1 LRKRITTMT
10 KIDAVSFSEAGD
22 QFLGRSYD
30 DMDCQEFVERCM
42 AACGLKMDLGGSNSW
57 YRECRKNG
65 WTGTPE
71 ECMQLFGQIPKG
83 ALLFIWEPVSAS
95 TPEKFRKDGIGDL
108 THMGIKTGRGD
119 GAIHSSHSKGGVVT
133 SKFKDKT
140 IPNGGWNRVGLYD
153 KFDYGKSINWFL
165 EHAGIG
171 EPPAEKEGKPM
182 QAVTY
187 SEDGGYINLRAKTN
201 TKSDRLA
208 KIQPGQKVEVLGT
221 NGEWTKV
228 RWGGLTG
235 WIMSEFLVAD
245 DSQLPAEDPNDFTP
259 VDAQDQQGTQKV
271 TLTFTV
277 EELAVMLPI
286 LESMTSQIIEK
297 VGRG

>member
-1 LRKRITTMT
+1 M
-10 KIDAVSFSEAGD
+10 KISAEKFSEAGD

-57 YRECRKNG
+57 YREIKKNG
-65 WTGTPE
+65 WVGTPE
-71 ECMQLFGQIPKG
+71 ECVQLFGYVPKG
-83 ALLFIWEPVSAS
+83 AILFIWEPVSAS

-133 SKFKDKT
+133 SKFQDKT
-140 IPNGGWNRVGLYD
+140 IRNGGWNRVGLYI

-171 EPPAEKEGKPM
+171 SEPETPGKTEEGEKMTATVTSENGKP
-182 QAVTY
+182 V
-187 SEDGGYINLRAKTN
+187 NLRTRPALN
-201 TKSDRLA
+201 AALVA
-208 KIQPGQKVEVLGT
+208 KIAV
-221 NGEWTKV
+221 GEEAEILDSTTDSSGNQWSKIQA
-228 RWGGLTG
+228 GKFTG
-235 WIMSEFLVAD
+235 WMMTKYLVAD
-245 DSQLPAEDPNDFTP
+245 DSALPPEDFDQGDLDDPDGGERIALYFT
-259 VDAQDQQGTQKV
+259 A
-271 TLTFTV
+271 
-277 EELAVMLPI
+277 EELGTVLPVLEKAVN
-286 LESMTSQIIEK
+286 QIVAK